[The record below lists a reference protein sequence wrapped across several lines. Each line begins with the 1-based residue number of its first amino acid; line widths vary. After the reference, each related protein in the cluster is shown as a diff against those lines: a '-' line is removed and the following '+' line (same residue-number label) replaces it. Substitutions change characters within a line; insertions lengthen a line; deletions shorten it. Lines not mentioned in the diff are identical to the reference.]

1 MTTLL
6 KMHPKVKDPRAGKG
20 KEPKLILPANAAA
33 SSMLKRIENDQ
44 YNSQYQKRMPANMLN

>member
-1 MTTLL
+1 
-6 KMHPKVKDPRAGKG
+6 MHPEAKDPRAGKG